1 MMRFAWLAVMSAAV
15 LSACGGGVES
25 PNFDDQVVGIQITPD
40 PVRVDVGG
48 TVQLVA
54 QGLYSLPPGQT
65 SSVPCSTGFCSV
77 GPAPSSVVWTIDGA
91 GSSQKASIDSSSGL
105 VRGLRHG
112 TATVSAQF
120 RGYTD
125 SAPALV
131 GGEVLTAIEVKS
143 TETGS
148 ATTTALGRSIAYSAT
163 GTYTTYACTAPTS
176 GSESGNCT
184 VASSR
189 TAPTSVNWALA
200 NATLG
205 TPSPAQGSDTIVQSL
220 QQGATTLRATVT
232 NAEGD
237 PLTASQP
244 FAVTQPVLEE
254 IVIAPDNQ
262 SAPVGTT
269 KNFTVTGRYSN
280 STSFGEIP
288 SSAVDIKWASSQ
300 VDYATVVE
308 GPGTSTVA
316 TAVST
321 GSSAPNSTVTVTLT
335 ARALDKSNNPI
346 KDENGNNITDTALF
360 VVTQADLLEVL
371 QACPVSTTTG
381 AVECPTGATDSF
393 NLPASTSAANPDSK
407 REVRLLGR
415 FSNSEEPQEISDSFI
430 NWTASSNLA
439 AVSAQG
445 IVSAG
450 TAVGAVVVTGTIKA
464 GVYPNAT
471 VRSDAIQVNLT
482 DRVCVIPLRSADG
495 ATVSGTPTPSTTPIF
510 GNPSGVTDA
519 GNVIDDDANNFATVA
534 LAAGPLDTEIR
545 LAVSAAAGIEFPSE
559 KRVGFIIERAT
570 NSVFVPGDTANNSG
584 LGLSVW
590 SGGTEYDGGALS
602 VNTLPG
608 ASASNRVREL
618 VTVATPTTKPT
629 FNRVDMTLTV
639 PGFLTSDPVIVGPV
653 LGLLDFLLLSGST
666 EFTVYG
672 SCAQAVLP
680 N

>member
-1 MMRFAWLAVMSAAV
+1 MMRFAWLAVAASILV
-15 LSACGGGVES
+15 SACGGGGES
-25 PNFDDQVVGIQITPD
+25 PNFDDQVVGVKIMPSTAN
-40 PVRVDVGG
+40 VDVGG
-48 TVQLVA
+48 STQLVV
-54 QGLYSLPPGQT
+54 QGLYSLPPGSAPT
-65 SSVPCSTGFCSV
+65 AYPCGDNSYCSL
-77 GPAPSSVVWTIDGA
+77 GPAPSSVTWTT
-91 GSSQKASIDSSSGL
+91 DSSGSGAIISVESGTGL

-112 TATVSAQF
+112 VGTVRAQF
-120 RGYTD
+120 RNFTD
-125 SAPALV
+125 EAKVLV
-131 GGEVLTAIEVKS
+131 GGEVLTEVTLNS
-143 TETGS
+143 TEAGGITS
-148 ATTTALGRSIAYSAT
+148 TALGRSISYGAT
-163 GTYTTYACTAPTS
+163 GTYTTYTCSASACSAGAT
-176 GSESGNCT
+176 
-184 VASSR
+184 R
-189 TAPTSVNWALA
+189 TAPVSVSWALA
-200 NATLG
+200 NPAVG
-205 TPSPAQGSDTIVQSL
+205 TASPTQGSDTVVQSQ

-237 PLTASQP
+237 LITRSIAFS
-244 FAVTQPVLEE
+244 VTQPVLEE

-280 STSFGEIP
+280 STTFGEIP
-288 SSAVDIKWASSQ
+288 TSSVDIKWSSSQ
-300 VDYATVVE
+300 ADQATVVE
-308 GPGTSTVA
+308 GPSTSTVA

-321 GSSAPNSTVTVTLT
+321 GSSAPNSTATVTIT

-381 AVECPTGATDSF
+381 LVECPTGAVDGF
-393 NLPASTSAANPDSK
+393 NLPASTSATAPDSK

-415 FSNSEEPQEISDSFI
+415 FSNSDEPQEISDAFI

-439 AVSAQG
+439 SVNTQG
-445 IVSAG
+445 IVTAG
-450 TAVGAVVVTGTIKA
+450 TAVGAVVVTGTIKP

-471 VRSDAIQVNLT
+471 TRADSIQVTLT

-519 GNVIDDDANNFATVA
+519 GNVIDEDANNFATVT
-534 LAAGPLDTEIR
+534 LASGPLDTEIR

-584 LGLSVW
+584 LSLSVW
-590 SGGTEYDGGALS
+590 SGGAEFAGGALAVS
-602 VNTLPG
+602 TLPG

-653 LGLLDFLLLSGST
+653 LGLLEFLLLGGST

-672 SCAQAVLP
+672 SCAQAVPP